1 MNIANLKQ
9 SLNLLFKHQVTPLIV
24 GAHGIGKTSIVSQF
38 CAENGY
44 LYVMQALGTKE
55 AGDIQGLLDTAE
67 GTSKF
72 MPPVW
77 VASLNNWA
85 KQNPDKYA
93 VLHLDEINHIHK
105 DMQAVLFGALLGNQI
120 GDVKMEPNIR
130 YVGSMNPPTKDYPGV
145 FDFRN
150 LALVDRFC
158 HIDLRPTVQ
167 EWATFAK
174 SGGIDQTWVDFFV
187 ATPQLLDPPSEAYDV
202 FKKIKGSRRSAIK
215 AAQLAADGA
224 SDEILEGIIGPAAVS
239 SFAAYR
245 AEQEANGLDKKDIL
259 GRKSLTKKTRETLE
273 KWVATEQ
280 YGKLDALC
288 NQIKAEMMA
297 MQPNTGT
304 QQDAD
309 RITDLVLA
317 LPVDM
322 GYAFCLDLLQ
332 NAQSINMKFDSSV
345 NPRIF
350 KFWYDQIK
358 AGKVTIKK
366 G

>member
-1 MNIANLKQ
+1 MNISNLKQ
-9 SLNLLFKHQVTPLIV
+9 SFNLLFKHQVTPLIV

-44 LYVMQALGTKE
+44 LYVMQPLGTKE

-120 GDVKMEPNIR
+120 GDVKMEPNVR

-167 EWATFAK
+167 EWASFAK

-187 ATPQLLDPPSEAYDV
+187 ATPQLLDPPTEHYDV

-224 SDEILEGIIGPAAVS
+224 SDELLEGIVGPAVVS

-245 AEQEANGLDKKDIL
+245 KEQDEQGLKTTDIL
-259 GRKSLTKKTRETLE
+259 GRKSLTKKTKDTIQ
-273 KWVATEQ
+273 KWVDTEQ

-288 NQIKAEMMA
+288 NQLKAEINA
-297 MQPNTGT
+297 AAPNSMS

-309 RITDLVLA
+309 RITDLVLV

-322 GYAFCLDLLQ
+322 AYAFCLDVTLHS
-332 NAQSINMKFDSSV
+332 QSINMKFDSSV
-345 NPRIF
+345 NKRF
-350 KFWYDQIK
+350 FDFWKGQID

>member
-1 MNIANLKQ
+1 
-9 SLNLLFKHQVTPLIV
+9 
-24 GAHGIGKTSIVSQF
+24 
-38 CAENGY
+38 
-44 LYVMQALGTKE
+44 
-55 AGDIQGLLDTAE
+55 
-67 GTSKF
+67 
-72 MPPVW
+72 
-77 VASLNNWA
+77 
-85 KQNPDKYA
+85 

-167 EWATFAK
+167 EWAAFAK
-174 SGGIDQTWVDFFV
+174 SGGIDETWVNFFI
-187 ATPQLLDPPSEAYDV
+187 ATPQLLDPPTEHYDV

-224 SDEILEGIIGPAAVS
+224 SDEILEGIVGPAIVS

-245 AEQEANGLDKKDIL
+245 KEQDEQALKVSDIM
-259 GRKSLTKKTRETLE
+259 GRKTLTKKTKDTIT
-273 KWVATEQ
+273 KWVETEQ

-288 NQIKAEMMA
+288 NQLKAELMSMA
-297 MQPNTGT
+297 PNSGT

-322 GYAFCLDLLQ
+322 AYAFCLDFTLT
-332 NAQSINMKFDSSV
+332 AESINMKFDSSV
-345 NPRIF
+345 NKRF
-350 KFWYDQIK
+350 FDFWKSQID

>member
-1 MNIANLKQ
+1 MNIEQLKSQ
-9 SLNLLFKHQVTPLIV
+9 LNLLFKHQVTPLIV
-24 GAHGIGKTSIVSQF
+24 GNHGIGKTSIVSQF
-38 CAENGY
+38 CAENDY
-44 LYVMQALGTKE
+44 LYVMQPLGTKE
-55 AGDIQGLLDTAE
+55 AGDIQGLLDTSD

-72 MPPVW
+72 LPPVW
-77 VASLNNWA
+77 VASLNSWA

-120 GDVKMEPNIR
+120 GDVRMEPNVR

-158 HIDLRPTVQ
+158 HIDLRPTVG
-167 EWATFAK
+167 EWATFAQ
-174 SGGIDQTWVDFFV
+174 SGGIDSTWVDFFV
-187 ATPQLLDPPSEAYDV
+187 ATPQLLDPPTEPYNV

-245 AEQEANGLDKKDIL
+245 KDQEENGLDKKDIL
-259 GRKSLTKKTRETLE
+259 GRKSLTKKTVATLA

-304 QQDAD
+304 QQDAN
-309 RITDLVLA
+309 RISDLVLS
-317 LPVDM
+317 LPIDM
-322 GYAFCLDLLQ
+322 AYAFSLDLLQ

-345 NPRIF
+345 NQRF
-350 KFWYDQIK
+350 FDYWKTQID

-366 G
+366 